1 MAYRFH
7 SKDGTV
13 EEAVR
18 RIAHEQIDG
27 AIRAI
32 DARNNAVATHEVRK
46 CCKKVRALLRLVRP
60 VFVEY
65 ARENTAFRDIAR
77 SLSGTRDAKVLLD
90 TCDLLIEGAPKG
102 ADTDLFLPLRK
113 RLAHDLAKQA
123 HGDDA
128 AAHLKA
134 ARRLLEKAQSRCRHW
149 TLERGGW
156 EALGDGLGRI
166 VRDARN
172 AERQVHAEPSAMH
185 YHELRKLMKYHW
197 YHTRL
202 LVPLWPETMAPRAAE
217 LSRLA
222 DELGL
227 HHDICVFEEWLGAA
241 LPELDGFDVAENLL
255 PLAGDRR
262 RQLEGRIAPLV
273 ARALAQ
279 KPAELVDHWRALWQ
293 IWRSEAADGK
303 D

>member
-1 MAYRFH
+1 MAYRFRA
-7 SKDGTV
+7 KDCTV

-27 AIRAI
+27 AVHAI
-32 DARNNAVATHEVRK
+32 QAKNAAIATHEARK

-60 VFVEY
+60 AFPDY
-65 ARENTAFRDIAR
+65 AKENADFRDIAR
-77 SLSGTRDAKVLLD
+77 SLSGSRDAKVLLD

-102 ADTDLFLPLRK
+102 TDTELFLPLRK
-113 RLAHDLAKQA
+113 RLAHDLARQA
-123 HGDDA
+123 HGEGA

-134 ARRLLEKAQSRCRHW
+134 ARKLLDRAQARCRHW
-149 TLERGGW
+149 TLESDGW
-156 EALGDGLGRI
+156 QALGEGLGRI
-166 VRDARN
+166 IRDARQ
-172 AERQVHAEPSAMH
+172 AERQVHAEPSAVH

-202 LVPLWPETMAPRAAE
+202 LVPIWPETMAPRAAE

-241 LPELDGFDVAENLL
+241 MPELDEFDVVETLL
-255 PLAGDRR
+255 PLAGERR
-262 RQLEGRIAPLV
+262 RQLEGRIGPLV

-279 KPAELVDHWRALWQ
+279 KPAELVDHWQALWQ
-293 IWRSEAADGK
+293 IWRSEAADRG

>member
-1 MAYRFH
+1 MAYRFRA
-7 SKDGTV
+7 KDRTV

-18 RIAHEQIDG
+18 RIAHEQVDG
-27 AIRAI
+27 AIHAI
-32 DARNNAVATHEVRK
+32 DARHASVATHEARK

-60 VFVEY
+60 AFPDY
-65 ARENTAFRDIAR
+65 AQENRDFRDIAR
-77 SLSGTRDAKVLLD
+77 SLSGSRDAKVLLD
-90 TCDLLIEGAPKG
+90 TCDLLIEGAPTD
-102 ADTDLFLPLRK
+102 ADTELFLPLRR
-113 RLAHDLAKQA
+113 RLARDLAKQA

-134 ARRLLEKAQSRCRHW
+134 ARKLLEKAQARCRRW
-149 TLERGGW
+149 TLEHDGW
-156 EALGDGLGRI
+156 DALGEGLCRI
-166 VRDARN
+166 VRDARK
-172 AERQVHAEPSAMH
+172 AERQVQAEPSAMH

-227 HHDICVFEEWLGAA
+227 HHDICVFEQWLGAA
-241 LPELDGFDVAENLL
+241 LPTLEGFDVAENLL
-255 PLAGDRR
+255 PLAGERR
-262 RQLEGRIAPLV
+262 RQLEARIAPQA

-279 KPAELVDHWRALWQ
+279 KPAELADHWRALWC
-293 IWRSEAADGK
+293 IWRSEAADEE